1 MNELSERFRQAVD
14 FVKKNKYAKN
24 DVDVA
29 KKLGVT
35 KSTLGMAASGS
46 RTPNWDLL
54 LDLCDI
60 YPINF
65 WWLRTG
71 KGSMVREDR
80 EAALLRRI
88 EELENELENLRK
100 RQGVEG

>member
-1 MNELSERFRQAVD
+1 MNELSERLSLAVD
-14 FVKKNKYAKN
+14 FLKRNGYAGSN
-24 DVDVA
+24 SEIARTIHVID
-29 KKLGVT
+29 
-35 KSTLGMAASGS
+35 STFSMVLNGT

-54 LDLCDI
+54 LDLCDN

-71 KGSMVREDR
+71 KGSMVKEYK

-88 EELENELENLRK
+88 EELEQEIARLK
-100 RQGVEG
+100 G